1 MSNYRILLLFALA
14 SLVIFACN
22 LPGVIQRSL
31 DEGISADAAENTPVA
46 TNAPTQ
52 TEDSSTATTSCLFGT
67 WEMGDLSPYILAAIP
82 QDMAEQYNLAYQGA
96 NGRALFT
103 LSPDGN
109 LNIQADKM
117 EMLFEAQASILKVPI
132 SVKVDGEAVG
142 KYRLEAN
149 RLTTL
154 DVNTSGLSA
163 SAQAFGND
171 LIDSTQILDAIPL
184 LRSPFNT
191 AEFTCVGDR
200 LQLRVLSYPEEIPPL
215 VLNRVK

>member
-1 MSNYRILLLFALA
+1 MSNYRKLLLFALA
-14 SLVIFACN
+14 SLMIFACN

-31 DEGISADAAENTPVA
+31 NEGMSADAAENTPVA

-52 TEDSSTATTSCLFGT
+52 TVDSSTTVTSCLFGA
-67 WEMGDLSPYILAAIP
+67 WEIDDLSPYILAAIP
-82 QDMAEQYNLAYQGA
+82 QDMAEQYNLVYQGA

-117 EMLFEAQASILKVPI
+117 EMLFEAQTSILKVPI
-132 SVKVDGEAVG
+132 SVKVDGEARG
-142 KYRLEAN
+142 KYRVEAN

-154 DVNTSGLSA
+154 DVNTSGMIA

-171 LIDSTQILDAIPL
+171 LIDSAQILDAIPL

-191 AEFTCVGDR
+191 AEFTCVGDG
-200 LQLRVLSYPEEIPPL
+200 LQFKVLSYPEKMPPL
-215 VLNRVK
+215 VFNRVK